1 MWHHEVTRFLGKRVR
16 VHQRSGEVFTGF
28 LQLADERL
36 LRTLQAQGHIEGDR
50 VYQVRSS
57 VRHPGDRSDQLHDLT
72 SSTIARI
79 ELF

>member
-1 MWHHEVTRFLGKRVR
+1 VTRFLGKRVR
-16 VHQRSGEVFTGF
+16 VYQRSGEIFTGF

-57 VRHPGDRSDQLHDLT
+57 VRHPEIDQTSYMISDP
-72 SSTIARI
+72 STIARI
-79 ELF
+79 ELL

>member
-1 MWHHEVTRFLGKRVR
+1 VRHADVARFLGKRVR

-36 LRTLQAQGHIEGDR
+36 LRTLQASGHIEGDR

-57 VRHPGDRSDQLHDLT
+57 VAHPEIDQTSYMISDPA
-72 SSTIARI
+72 TIARI
-79 ELF
+79 EVV